1 LMPYIYSI
9 AAAAHMNSEIMMRG
23 LVYDFPDD
31 ENALAVTDEY
41 LLGPSVLVAPVYMPM
56 YYSVGSTVLNGV
68 KKSRSVYLPEGCG
81 WYDFYTDEYYEGGQ
95 TIEADAPLD
104 RIPIFIRE
112 GSIIPFSDDIS
123 YADEKDGKVS
133 KVRVYEGRDAVFT
146 MYFDRGNGYEFE
158 KGEYSLVELH
168 YTEESKKLT
177 FTKVGKYPVDD
188 SFDVEFLSRK
198 QN

>member
-1 LMPYIYSI
+1 
-9 AAAAHMNSEIMMRG
+9 
-23 LVYDFPDD
+23 
-31 ENALAVTDEY
+31 
-41 LLGPSVLVAPVYMPM
+41 MPM

-133 KVRVYEGRDAVFT
+133 KVRVYEGRDAAFT
-146 MYFDRGNGYEFE
+146 MYFDRGDGYEFE
-158 KGEYSLVELH
+158 NGEYSLVKLH

-188 SFDVEFLSRK
+188 SFDVEYLSQK